1 LVLASWR
8 ERQDGA
14 IWRADCIEE
23 LSSRRMLWNPEI
35 EPGMNGD
42 KRHQLRYVEG
52 CGYQGNLCLS
62 QFISGEVEFLNTHLY
77 IV

>member
-1 LVLASWR
+1 
-8 ERQDGA
+8 
-14 IWRADCIEE
+14 
-23 LSSRRMLWNPEI
+23 MLWNPEI